1 MRKVKIRVSS
11 FIYKHKQKV
20 SNLGFKDCHEKIR
33 QTGENGAIDMYH
45 HDRAIS
51 INVIIPNFWQVEM
64 EMLIYNRMNGSSQK
78 LPLSSK
84 NKYECRMN

>member
-1 MRKVKIRVSS
+1 
-11 FIYKHKQKV
+11 
-20 SNLGFKDCHEKIR
+20 
-33 QTGENGAIDMYH
+33 MYH

-64 EMLIYNRMNGSSQK
+64 EMLIYSRMNGLSQK